1 MNQHISKFASCL
13 AALALLSGCGSKAK
27 PAATAPAITATAT
40 KVEPGIVE
48 LSSPKVTRGENNRI
62 NFEISYKFTSG
73 APVKTYQLE
82 MSFPGTKERG
92 FKQMESWELKPEG
105 VIKTAVEVGDPTVSK
120 FLIVL
125 SEADSPDRGFKRN
138 SNELTGELEPP
149 APPVPA
155 S

>member
-1 MNQHISKFASCL
+1 VNQQISRFAGCL

-27 PAATAPAITATAT
+27 PGATAPTITATAT
-40 KVEPGIVE
+40 KAEPGVVE

-73 APVKTYQLE
+73 APVKIYQLE
-82 MSFPGTKERG
+82 MSFPGTNERG

-120 FLIVL
+120 FRIVL
-125 SEADSPDRGFKRN
+125 SEADSPDRGFTRN
-138 SNELTGELEPP
+138 SNELTGELEPL
-149 APPVPA
+149 APKTP
-155 S
+155 SS